1 MEFIETMKELKK
13 YICDTNTRDVEKE
26 LADAYEE
33 EISENKKIGAF
44 CFDIND
50 QLECYLYVQSKNDI
64 VSCLLYK
71 IFDNT
76 KDAYEYFNY
85 LKEIVLSKD
94 INRVLE
100 ECEK

>member
-33 EISENKKIGAF
+33 EISEDKKIGAF

-50 QLECYLYVQSKNDI
+50 QLECYLYVQSKNDV
-64 VSCLLYK
+64 VSCLLLFLNLH
-71 IFDNT
+71 IQNHMLNNILDLN
-76 KDAYEYFNY
+76 
-85 LKEIVLSKD
+85 L
-94 INRVLE
+94 
-100 ECEK
+100 